1 MSGSTSVVSPL
12 STLVTGTGGL
22 ASASGSGSTA
32 SAGTLTVSTG
42 TSLSSLVLARGCQ
55 RRSTRSMSCEPCM
68 LFSLRN
74 VYRPHKSQ
82 RTSSL
87 ALETRLGVD
96 GSNLGIGGRLG
107 LSLTLQDVP
116 GSSTVV
122 VPSSTS
128 TVGRVGLVVV
138 RVVGGGLGA
147 RDLSGG
153 LGGSGGGG
161 LGSGDLSRGLA
172 VVYGKKRKESDM
184 ARGFGEFGNSNGGW
198 VG

>member
-1 MSGSTSVVSPL
+1 MF
-12 STLVTGTGGL
+12 
-22 ASASGSGSTA
+22 
-32 SAGTLTVSTG
+32 
-42 TSLSSLVLARGCQ
+42 
-55 RRSTRSMSCEPCM
+55 MSCEPCI
-68 LFSLRN
+68 FSPYAN
-74 VYRPHKSQ
+74 VYRPQKSQ

-96 GSNLGIGGRLG
+96 SGNLGIGGRLS

-147 RDLSGG
+147 RDLSDS

-161 LGSGDLSRGLA
+161 LGSGDLSRGFT

-184 ARGFGEFGNSNGGW
+184 ARGFGEFANSNGGW
-198 VG
+198 VR